1 MLHTESVDDAI
12 RGAQRLIV
20 TKLGKEHLGLGVGT
34 WFSKLLQDKV
44 DLLTLTNKEEFINV
58 DTFIPG

>member
-1 MLHTESVDDAI
+1 MFEDFITQNYVREKHFVNCKI
-12 RGAQRLIV
+12 
-20 TKLGKEHLGLGVGT
+20 
-34 WFSKLLQDKV
+34 KV

>member
-12 RGAQRLIV
+12 GGALRLIV
-20 TKLGKEHLGLGVGT
+20 TKLEKEHLGLGVGT

-44 DLLTLTNKEEFINV
+44 DLPTLTNKEEFINV